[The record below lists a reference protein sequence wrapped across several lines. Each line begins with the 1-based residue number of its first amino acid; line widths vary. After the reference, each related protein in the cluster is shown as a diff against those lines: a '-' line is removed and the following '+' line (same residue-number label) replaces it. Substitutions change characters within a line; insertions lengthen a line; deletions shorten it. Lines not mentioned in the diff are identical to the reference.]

1 VRRAARGLVSREREA
16 WTLVGLRVCFW
27 AAAVVSL
34 LWAPLHGSRTIPPY
48 HAYGALSDLAFGAF
62 AQWDSAW
69 FLHIAEHGYD
79 SKTVTVFFPVYP
91 LVVHA
96 VAFVVRSTLVACV
109 LVSIVAAF
117 AAATAILR
125 IAWIVIGSKAAPD
138 AVLYVALYPLAF
150 VFTAAYSDG
159 LFLAFAAGAFLAAL
173 RGRTISA
180 GVLAALALD
189 TRVFGLALIPPLLV
203 LLWPR
208 GRSVASVVRLAPLL
222 FIPAALGGYMLYLRH
237 RFGDALA
244 FVHAEGD
251 PSWNRHLSHLG
262 PLGGLR
268 DAFSSGW
275 HGLAEL
281 LRHLPRAQNAPHGY
295 PLHDTWAAWNV
306 VQLLLLLAALWLTWE
321 AWRRLGAAYGLYSAT
336 LLGIVLS
343 TPAAIVP
350 LASEPRYL
358 LVDFPLFIVLASMT
372 QERPAL
378 RTFLLGSFAAVG
390 GIAAVAFAHDVWVA

>member
-1 VRRAARGLVSREREA
+1 MIVREREA
-16 WTLVGLRVCFW
+16 WTLVGIRLCFW
-27 AAAVVSL
+27 AAAIVSL
-34 LWAPLHGSRTIPPY
+34 LWAPLHGSRKIPPY
-48 HAYGALSDLAFGAF
+48 HAYGSLSDLVFGAF

-79 SKTVTVFFPVYP
+79 SKTVTVFFPIYP

-96 VAFVVRSTLVACV
+96 VAFVVRSTLVAAV
-109 LVSIVAAF
+109 LVSVVSAF
-117 AAATAILR
+117 AAAAAIVR
-125 IAWIVIGSKAAPD
+125 IARIVLDGRAASD
-138 AVLYVALYPLAF
+138 AALYVALYPLAF

-173 RGRTISA
+173 RGRALSA
-180 GVLAALALD
+180 GVLGALAFD
-189 TRVFGLALIPPLLV
+189 TRVMGLALVPPLV
-203 LLWPR
+203 LLLGPR
-208 GRSVASVVRLAPLL
+208 VRSAAAIARLTPLL
-222 FIPAALGGYMLYLRH
+222 LIPGALGGHMLYLQH

-268 DAFSSGW
+268 DAISSGW
-275 HGLAEL
+275 HGLIEI
-281 LRHLPRAQNAPHGY
+281 LRHLPRAQNYPHGY
-295 PLHDTWAAWNV
+295 PLHDMWAAWNV
-306 VQLLLLLAALWLTWE
+306 VQALLLLVALWLTWE

-336 LLGIVLS
+336 LIAIVLS

-372 QERPAL
+372 RDRPAL
-378 RTFLLGSFAAVG
+378 RTFLIGSFAAIG
-390 GIAAVAFAHDVWVA
+390 GIAAVAFAHHVWVA